1 MNMLEAEDRVYKAAG
16 YVKMRIG
23 SKTPKVG
30 IILGSGL
37 GGLAD
42 KIKNAVVISYKEIPY
57 FPVSTAVGHKGNLV
71 IGELGGKVVVCMQG
85 RFHYYEGYTME
96 QVTIGVRVMKVLGVE
111 ALLVSCA
118 CGGLN
123 PNFKVGDIM
132 AINDHINLLPNPL
145 IGKNYET
152 FGVRFPD
159 MSHPYDSQLLA
170 KAHEVAK
177 ENGFTLQDG
186 VYVAGTGPSY
196 ETKAEY
202 KYFRLIGGDAV
213 AMSTVPEVIVAR
225 HCGIRVFGVSIITN
239 AAEETEKDDFVNDE
253 QEVIKAADRAVV
265 KMTALFMGLVA
276 SI

>member
-1 MNMLEAEDRVYKAAG
+1 MLEAEDRIYKAAG
-16 YVKMRIG
+16 YLKMRIG
-23 SKTPKVG
+23 SLTPKAG

-37 GGLAD
+37 GSLAD
-42 KIKNAVVISYKEIPY
+42 KIENPIVIPYKDIPY

-71 IGELGGKVVVCMQG
+71 VGSLGGKTVVCMQG

-96 QVTIGVRVMKVLGVE
+96 QVTIGVRVMRVLGVE

-123 PNFKVGDIM
+123 PKFKVGDIM

-145 IGKNYET
+145 IGKNYDT

-159 MSHPYDSQLLA
+159 MSHPYDKELLEA
-170 KAHEVAK
+170 AHKIASA
-177 ENGFTLQDG
+177 NGFTLHDG

-202 KYFRLIGGDAV
+202 RYFKLIGGDAV

-239 AAEETEKDDFVNDE
+239 AAAETEKDDFVNDE
-253 QEVIKAADRAVV
+253 QEVIKAADAAVE
-265 KMTALFMGLVA
+265 KMTALFMGLIEAV
-276 SI
+276 